1 MRDFN
6 RRNLICPGDLKNED
20 CLEKIKTFVGLYL
33 LSIIL
38 YDKIIY
44 VLFVTMNTRLESL
57 FEKYNLSEKDR
68 YEIRQIYGLLPIE
81 KQKNLLK
88 NFEVLVYRLQ
98 RIEEEI
104 GAERKILIWW
114 ALDNV
119 KNAIDQVRKEK
130 TLQNTKKG
138 IDFLRQE
145 I

>member
-1 MRDFN
+1 
-6 RRNLICPGDLKNED
+6 
-20 CLEKIKTFVGLYL
+20 
-33 LSIIL
+33 
-38 YDKIIY
+38 
-44 VLFVTMNTRLESL
+44 MNTRLESL

-104 GAERKILIWW
+104 GAERKILIGG